1 MNGKRKDGLKAAVDA
16 THDPAQAPTGEPGE
30 QLGFLEEPAQ
40 TGGSP
45 APGGGERRGPGRPAG
60 SRNRR
65 TEEWV
70 AYITQRYGAP
80 LEELAKI
87 MAAGPFG
94 LRDLRGPDGEPLRDA
109 DGKPL
114 STVAAFHLW
123 LQVSQTLMPYLH
135 QKRPTAV
142 EVSAAPPAPV
152 EVVVSEAARGLIEGA
167 AVDPD
172 GALKIEEFQVVGD
185 DAAAQSDDEQS
196 DDQR

>member
-1 MNGKRKDGLKAAVDA
+1 MSGKPKDGLKAAVDA
-16 THDPAQAPTGEPGE
+16 THDPAQAPVDEPGE
-30 QLGFLEEPAQ
+30 QLGFLDEPAQ
-40 TGGSP
+40 SGGSP

-80 LEELAKI
+80 LEELAKV

-94 LRDLRGPDGEPLRDA
+94 LRDLRGPNGEPLRDA

-114 STVAAFHLW
+114 STIAAFHLW
-123 LQVSQTLMPYLH
+123 LQVVQTLMPYLH

-142 EVSAAPPAPV
+142 EVSAAPPVPV
-152 EVVVSEAARGLIEGA
+152 EMVVSEATRALIEGA
-167 AVDPD
+167 ATDPD
-172 GALKIEEFQVVGD
+172 GSLKIEEDQGLGD
-185 DAAAQSDDEQS
+185 DGAAQSDGEQS
-196 DDQR
+196 DGQR